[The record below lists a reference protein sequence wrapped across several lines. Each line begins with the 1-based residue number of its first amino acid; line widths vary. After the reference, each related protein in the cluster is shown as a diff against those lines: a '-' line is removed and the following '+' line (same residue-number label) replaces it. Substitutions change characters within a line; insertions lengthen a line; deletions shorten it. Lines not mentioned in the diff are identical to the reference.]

1 MQTSPTEEKNLLEYA
16 AEQTSFRSTE
26 STREGC
32 IAKIPEQRLCVA
44 AAQKVGD
51 EKPPSRRRQMK
62 SPDTGFDASPAGR
75 IEILS

>member
-1 MQTSPTEEKNLLEYA
+1 LEYA

-62 SPDTGFDASPAGR
+62 SPNTGF
-75 IEILS
+75 